1 LTVSGSGYLGGVGVP
16 VASCGGDPGDGGG
29 GMEVEYFGEDGSGD
43 LAGELHERRLAGGHG
58 WDAETAE
65 ALAEPGGV

>member
-1 LTVSGSGYLGGVGVP
+1 
-16 VASCGGDPGDGGG
+16 
-29 GMEVEYFGEDGSGD
+29 MEVEYFGEDGSGD